1 MVTVVTAAKVG
12 VVSTASVFIS
22 LVTDIISL
30 ISDVIFPVLKS
41 IPSASDVIFPVANFI
56 SFESDVISPVA
67 NFISSESDIISPVMP
82 LKMISGLETVIS
94 RLDIIVADT
103 EITISCLAIV
113 LKGLSTNLRMV
124 GVGTNKNSLP
134 LGLASCAVLTPGERV
149 TYFTNN
155 AMQSSVATA
164 E

>member
-12 VVSTASVFIS
+12 VVATASVFIS

-30 ISDVIFPVLKS
+30 ISDVIFLVVNVIL
-41 IPSASDVIFPVANFI
+41 SASDV
-56 SFESDVISPVA
+56 
-67 NFISSESDIISPVMP
+67 ISPVMP
-82 LKMISGLETVIS
+82 LKMISGFETVIS

-103 EITISCLAIV
+103 EITISCLAII
-113 LKGLSTNLRMV
+113 LKGLSPNLRMV

-155 AMQSSVATA
+155 AMSLSVATA

>member
-1 MVTVVTAAKVG
+1 MTVVTAAKVG
-12 VVSTASVFIS
+12 VVSSASIFIP
-22 LVTDIISL
+22 LVSDIISL
-30 ISDVIFPVLKS
+30 ISDVIFPVVKS
-41 IPSASDVIFPVANFI
+41 IPSASDV
-56 SFESDVISPVA
+56 
-67 NFISSESDIISPVMP
+67 ISPVMP
-82 LKMISGLETVIS
+82 LKMISGFETVIS

-103 EITISCLAIV
+103 EITISCLAII
-113 LKGLSTNLRMV
+113 LKGLSTDLRMV

-155 AMQSSVATA
+155 AMSLSVATA

>member
-1 MVTVVTAAKVG
+1 MTVVTAAKVG
-12 VVSTASVFIS
+12 VVSSASVFIS
-22 LVTDIISL
+22 LVTDINSL
-30 ISDVIFPVLKS
+30 ISDVIFVVVNFIS
-41 IPSASDVIFPVANFI
+41 SVSDVIFPLVN
-56 SFESDVISPVA
+56 VIPYA
-67 NFISSESDIISPVMP
+67 SDIISPVMP

-103 EITISCLAIV
+103 EIAISCLAIV

-155 AMQSSVATA
+155 AMSLSVATA

>member
-1 MVTVVTAAKVG
+1 MTVVTAAKVG
-12 VVSTASVFIS
+12 VVTTASVFIS
-22 LVTDIISL
+22 QVTDIISL
-30 ISDVIFPVLKS
+30 ISEVIFPVAKS
-41 IPSASDVIFPVANFI
+41 IPSASDVIF
-56 SFESDVISPVA
+56 PVA

-82 LKMISGLETVIS
+82 LKMISGFETVIS

-113 LKGLSTNLRMV
+113 LKGLSTDLRMV

-155 AMQSSVATA
+155 AMSLSVATA

>member
-1 MVTVVTAAKVG
+1 MTVVTAAKVG
-12 VVSTASVFIS
+12 VVATATVFIS

-41 IPSASDVIFPVANFI
+41 IPSASDVI
-56 SFESDVISPVA
+56 SL
-67 NFISSESDIISPVMP
+67 VML
-82 LKMISGLETVIS
+82 LKMISGFETVIS

-103 EITISCLAIV
+103 EITISCLAII

-134 LGLASCAVLTPGERV
+134 QGLASCAVLPPGERV

-155 AMQSSVATA
+155 AMSLSVATA

>member
-1 MVTVVTAAKVG
+1 MVVTAAKVG

-30 ISDVIFPVLKS
+30 ISDVIFPVAKS
-41 IPSASDVIFPVANFI
+41 IPSASDV
-56 SFESDVISPVA
+56 
-67 NFISSESDIISPVMP
+67 ISPVMP
-82 LKMISGLETVIS
+82 LKMISGFETVIS

-113 LKGLSTNLRMV
+113 LKGLSPNLRMV
-124 GVGTNKNSLP
+124 GVGTNKDSLP

-155 AMQSSVATA
+155 AMSLSVATA

>member
-1 MVTVVTAAKVG
+1 MTVVTAAKVG
-12 VVSTASVFIS
+12 VVSSASVFIS

-30 ISDVIFPVLKS
+30 ISDVIFPVVNV
-41 IPSASDVIFPVANFI
+41 IPSASDVIFSVVNFI
-56 SFESDVISPVA
+56 PSASDV
-67 NFISSESDIISPVMP
+67 ISPVMP

-113 LKGLSTNLRMV
+113 LKGLSPNLRMV

-155 AMQSSVATA
+155 AMSLSVATA

>member
-1 MVTVVTAAKVG
+1 MTVVTAAKVG
-12 VVSTASVFIS
+12 VVSSASVFIS

-30 ISDVIFPVLKS
+30 MSDVIFPVVKS
-41 IPSASDVIFPVANFI
+41 IPSASDVIFPVVNFI
-56 SFESDVISPVA
+56 F
-67 NFISSESDIISPVMP
+67 SELDIISPVMP
-82 LKMISGLETVIS
+82 LKMISANETVIS

-103 EITISCLAIV
+103 EITISCLAII
-113 LKGLSTNLRMV
+113 LKGLSPNLRMV

-155 AMQSSVATA
+155 AMSLSVATA

>member
-1 MVTVVTAAKVG
+1 MTVVTAAKVG
-12 VVSTASVFIS
+12 VASTAPVFISLVSVFIS
-22 LVTDIISL
+22 LVSEFIL
-30 ISDVIFPVLKS
+30 PVVNF
-41 IPSASDVIFPVANFI
+41 IPSASDVIL
-56 SFESDVISPVA
+56 PVA
-67 NFISSESDIISPVMP
+67 NFISSASDVILPVMP

-103 EITISCLAIV
+103 EIIISCPAII

-155 AMQSSVATA
+155 AMSLSVATA

>member
-1 MVTVVTAAKVG
+1 MVVTAAKVD
-12 VVSTASVFIS
+12 VVSSASVFIS
-22 LVTDIISL
+22 LVTDIILL
-30 ISDVIFPVLKS
+30 ISDVIFVVVKS
-41 IPSASDVIFPVANFI
+41 IPSASDVIFPVANVI
-56 SFESDVISPVA
+56 PSASDV
-67 NFISSESDIISPVMP
+67 ISPVMP

-103 EITISCLAIV
+103 EITISCPAII

-155 AMQSSVATA
+155 AMSLSVATA

>member
-1 MVTVVTAAKVG
+1 MTVVTAAKVG
-12 VVSTASVFIS
+12 VVSSASVFIS

-30 ISDVIFPVLKS
+30 ISDVIFPVVNV
-41 IPSASDVIFPVANFI
+41 IPSASDVIFSVVNFI
-56 SFESDVISPVA
+56 PSASDV
-67 NFISSESDIISPVMP
+67 ISPVMP

-113 LKGLSTNLRMV
+113 LKGLSPNLRMV

-134 LGLASCAVLTPGERV
+134 LGLASCAVLTPGGESDLF
-149 TYFTNN
+149 Y
-155 AMQSSVATA
+155 
-164 E
+164 

>member
-1 MVTVVTAAKVG
+1 MTVVTAAKVG
-12 VVSTASVFIS
+12 VVTTASVFIS

-30 ISDVIFPVLKS
+30 ISDVIFPVVNV
-41 IPSASDVIFPVANFI
+41 IPSASDVIFLV
-56 SFESDVISPVA
+56 V
-67 NFISSESDIISPVMP
+67 NFISSASDVISPVMP

-103 EITISCLAIV
+103 EITISCLAII

-134 LGLASCAVLTPGERV
+134 LGVASCAVLTPGERV

-155 AMQSSVATA
+155 AMSLSVATA

>member
-1 MVTVVTAAKVG
+1 MVTIVTAAKVG
-12 VVSTASVFIS
+12 VVTTASVFIS

-30 ISDVIFPVLKS
+30 ISDVIFPVANVIFS
-41 IPSASDVIFPVANFI
+41 VVNVIPSASDV
-56 SFESDVISPVA
+56 
-67 NFISSESDIISPVMP
+67 ISPVMP
-82 LKMISGLETVIS
+82 LKMISGFETVIS
-94 RLDIIVADT
+94 SLDIIVADT

-113 LKGLSTNLRMV
+113 LKGLSTDLRMV

-155 AMQSSVATA
+155 AMSLSVATA

>member
-1 MVTVVTAAKVG
+1 MTVVTAAKVG
-12 VVSTASVFIS
+12 VVSSASVFIP
-22 LVTDIISL
+22 LVSDIISL
-30 ISDVIFPVLKS
+30 ISDVIFPVVNV
-41 IPSASDVIFPVANFI
+41 IPSASDVIFSVVNFI
-56 SFESDVISPVA
+56 PSASDVISPL
-67 NFISSESDIISPVMP
+67 MP
-82 LKMISGLETVIS
+82 LKMISGFETVIS

-155 AMQSSVATA
+155 AMSLSVATA

>member
-1 MVTVVTAAKVG
+1 MVVTTAKVG
-12 VVSTASVFIS
+12 VVTTATVFIS
-22 LVTDIISL
+22 LVTYVILL
-30 ISDVIFPVLKS
+30 ISDVIFVVVNFIPSVSDVIVPVVKS
-41 IPSASDVIFPVANFI
+41 IPSASDV
-56 SFESDVISPVA
+56 
-67 NFISSESDIISPVMP
+67 ISPVMP
-82 LKMISGLETVIS
+82 LKMISGFETMIS

-103 EITISCLAIV
+103 EITISCLEII

-155 AMQSSVATA
+155 AMSLSVATA

>member
-1 MVTVVTAAKVG
+1 MVVTAAKVG

-22 LVTDIISL
+22 LETHIISL
-30 ISDVIFPVLKS
+30 ISDVIFPVENV

-56 SFESDVISPVA
+56 SFESDVISPVV
-67 NFISSESDIISPVMP
+67 NFIPSASDVISPVMP
-82 LKMISGLETVIS
+82 LKMISGFETVIS

-103 EITISCLAIV
+103 EITISCLAII
-113 LKGLSTNLRMV
+113 LKDLSTNLRMIC
-124 GVGTNKNSLP
+124 VGTNKNSLP

-155 AMQSSVATA
+155 AMSLSVATA

>member
-1 MVTVVTAAKVG
+1 MTVVTAAKVG
-12 VVSTASVFIS
+12 VVSSASVFIS

-30 ISDVIFPVLKS
+30 ISDVIFPVVNVIPSALDVIFS
-41 IPSASDVIFPVANFI
+41 VVNFIPSASDVI
-56 SFESDVISPVA
+56 SL
-67 NFISSESDIISPVMP
+67 VMP
-82 LKMISGLETVIS
+82 LKMISGFETVIS

-113 LKGLSTNLRMV
+113 LKGLSPNLRMV

-155 AMQSSVATA
+155 AMSLSVATA

>member
-1 MVTVVTAAKVG
+1 MTVVTAAKVG
-12 VVSTASVFIS
+12 VVSSASVFIS
-22 LVTDIISL
+22 LVTAIISL
-30 ISDVIFPVLKS
+30 ISDVIFPVVNV
-41 IPSASDVIFPVANFI
+41 IPSSSDVIVL
-56 SFESDVISPVA
+56 VA
-67 NFISSESDIISPVMP
+67 NFISSESEIISPVMP

-103 EITISCLAIV
+103 EITISCLAII
-113 LKGLSTNLRMV
+113 LKGLSTDLRMV
-124 GVGTNKNSLP
+124 GVDTNKNSLP

-155 AMQSSVATA
+155 AMSLSVATA

>member
-1 MVTVVTAAKVG
+1 MVVTAAKVG
-12 VVSTASVFIS
+12 VVTTASVFIS
-22 LVTDIISL
+22 LVMDIILL
-30 ISDVIFPVLKS
+30 ISDVIVPVVNV
-41 IPSASDVIFPVANFI
+41 IPSASDVIFSVVNFI
-56 SFESDVISPVA
+56 PSASDVISPL
-67 NFISSESDIISPVMP
+67 MP

-103 EITISCLAIV
+103 EITISCLAII

-124 GVGTNKNSLP
+124 GVGNKKNSLP
-134 LGLASCAVLTPGERV
+134 LGLASCAVLTPGERE

-155 AMQSSVATA
+155 AMSLSVATA

>member
-1 MVTVVTAAKVG
+1 MTVVTAAKVG
-12 VVSTASVFIS
+12 VVSSASVFIS

-30 ISDVIFPVLKS
+30 ISDVIFPVVNV
-41 IPSASDVIFPVANFI
+41 IPSASDVIFSVVNFI
-56 SFESDVISPVA
+56 PSASDV
-67 NFISSESDIISPVMP
+67 ISPVMP
-82 LKMISGLETVIS
+82 LKMISGFETVIS

-113 LKGLSTNLRMV
+113 LKGLSTDLRMV
-124 GVGTNKNSLP
+124 GVGNKKNSLP
-134 LGLASCAVLTPGERV
+134 LGLASCAVLTPGERE

-155 AMQSSVATA
+155 AMSLSVATA

>member
-1 MVTVVTAAKVG
+1 MTVVTAAKVG
-12 VVSTASVFIS
+12 VVTTASVFIS

-30 ISDVIFPVLKS
+30 ISDVIFPVVNV
-41 IPSASDVIFPVANFI
+41 IPSASDVIFSV
-56 SFESDVISPVA
+56 V
-67 NFISSESDIISPVMP
+67 NFISSESDVISPVMP

-94 RLDIIVADT
+94 RLNIIVADT

-155 AMQSSVATA
+155 AMSLSVATA

>member
-1 MVTVVTAAKVG
+1 MVVTAAKVG
-12 VVSTASVFIS
+12 VVATATVFIS

-41 IPSASDVIFPVANFI
+41 IPSASDVI
-56 SFESDVISPVA
+56 SL
-67 NFISSESDIISPVMP
+67 VML
-82 LKMISGLETVIS
+82 LKMISGFETVIS

-103 EITISCLAIV
+103 EITISCLAII

-155 AMQSSVATA
+155 AMSLSVATA

>member
-1 MVTVVTAAKVG
+1 MVVTAAKVG

-22 LVTDIISL
+22 LETYVILL
-30 ISDVIFPVLKS
+30 ISDVIFPVAKS
-41 IPSASDVIFPVANFI
+41 IPS
-56 SFESDVISPVA
+56 ESDV
-67 NFISSESDIISPVMP
+67 ISPVMP

-103 EITISCLAIV
+103 EIIISCLAIV

-155 AMQSSVATA
+155 AMSLSVATA
-164 E
+164 ERTTARTAA

>member
-1 MVTVVTAAKVG
+1 MTAAKVG
-12 VVSTASVFIS
+12 VVTTASVFIS

-30 ISDVIFPVLKS
+30 FSDVIFPVAKS
-41 IPSASDVIFPVANFI
+41 IPSASDVI
-56 SFESDVISPVA
+56 SPV
-67 NFISSESDIISPVMP
+67 VP
-82 LKMISGLETVIS
+82 LKMVSGLETVIS

-155 AMQSSVATA
+155 AMSLSVATA

>member
-1 MVTVVTAAKVG
+1 MTVVTAAMVG
-12 VVSTASVFIS
+12 VVTTASVFIS
-22 LVTDIISL
+22 QVTDIISL
-30 ISDVIFPVLKS
+30 ISEVIVL
-41 IPSASDVIFPVANFI
+41 
-56 SFESDVISPVA
+56 VA

-103 EITISCLAIV
+103 EITISCLAII
-113 LKGLSTNLRMV
+113 LKGLSTDLRMV
-124 GVGTNKNSLP
+124 GVDTNKNSLP

-155 AMQSSVATA
+155 AMSLSVATA

>member
-1 MVTVVTAAKVG
+1 MTAAKVG
-12 VVSTASVFIS
+12 VVSSASVFIS

-30 ISDVIFPVLKS
+30 ISDVIFPVVNV
-41 IPSASDVIFPVANFI
+41 IPSASDVIFLVVNFI
-56 SFESDVISPVA
+56 PSASDV
-67 NFISSESDIISPVMP
+67 ISPVMP
-82 LKMISGLETVIS
+82 LKMISGFETVIS

-155 AMQSSVATA
+155 AMSLSVATA

>member
-1 MVTVVTAAKVG
+1 MVVTAAKVG
-12 VVSTASVFIS
+12 VVSSASVFIS
-22 LVTDIISL
+22 LVTAIISL
-30 ISDVIFPVLKS
+30 ISDVIFPVVNV
-41 IPSASDVIFPVANFI
+41 IPSASDVIVL
-56 SFESDVISPVA
+56 VA
-67 NFISSESDIISPVMP
+67 NFISSESEIISPVMP

-103 EITISCLAIV
+103 EITISCLAII

-134 LGLASCAVLTPGERV
+134 LGQASCAVLTPGERV

-155 AMQSSVATA
+155 VMSLSVATA

>member
-1 MVTVVTAAKVG
+1 MTVVTAAKVG
-12 VVSTASVFIS
+12 VVTTASVFIS

-30 ISDVIFPVLKS
+30 ISDVIFPVVNV
-41 IPSASDVIFPVANFI
+41 IPSASDVIFSVVNFI
-56 SFESDVISPVA
+56 PSASDV
-67 NFISSESDIISPVMP
+67 ISPVMP
-82 LKMISGLETVIS
+82 LKMISGFETVIS

-155 AMQSSVATA
+155 AMSLSVATA

>member
-1 MVTVVTAAKVG
+1 MVVTAAKVG
-12 VVSTASVFIS
+12 VVSSASVFIP
-22 LVTDIISL
+22 LVSDIVSL
-30 ISDVIFPVLKS
+30 ISDVIFPVVKS
-41 IPSASDVIFPVANFI
+41 IPSASDV
-56 SFESDVISPVA
+56 
-67 NFISSESDIISPVMP
+67 ISPVMP
-82 LKMISGLETVIS
+82 LKMISGLEMVIS

-113 LKGLSTNLRMV
+113 LKGLSPNLRMV
-124 GVGTNKNSLP
+124 GVDTNKNSLP

-155 AMQSSVATA
+155 AMSLSVATA

>member
-1 MVTVVTAAKVG
+1 MTVVTAAKVG
-12 VVSTASVFIS
+12 VVSSASVFIS

-30 ISDVIFPVLKS
+30 ISDVIFPVVNV
-41 IPSASDVIFPVANFI
+41 IPSASDVIFSVVNFI
-56 SFESDVISPVA
+56 PSASDV
-67 NFISSESDIISPVMP
+67 ISPVMP
-82 LKMISGLETVIS
+82 LKMISGFETVIS

-134 LGLASCAVLTPGERV
+134 LGLASCAVLTPGERE

-155 AMQSSVATA
+155 AMSLSVATA

>member
-1 MVTVVTAAKVG
+1 MVTIVTAAKVG
-12 VVSTASVFIS
+12 VVSSASVFIS
-22 LVTDIISL
+22 LVMDIILL
-30 ISDVIFPVLKS
+30 ISDVIFPVVKS
-41 IPSASDVIFPVANFI
+41 IPSESDVIFPVAKSI
-56 SFESDVISPVA
+56 PSESDV
-67 NFISSESDIISPVMP
+67 ISPVMP

-155 AMQSSVATA
+155 AMSLSVATA

>member
-30 ISDVIFPVLKS
+30 ISDVIFPVVKS
-41 IPSASDVIFPVANFI
+41 IPSASDVI
-56 SFESDVISPVA
+56 SPV
-67 NFISSESDIISPVMP
+67 VP
-82 LKMISGLETVIS
+82 LKMVSGLETVIS
-94 RLDIIVADT
+94 RLDIIVVDT
-103 EITISCLAIV
+103 GITISCLAIV

-155 AMQSSVATA
+155 AMSSSVATA

>member
-1 MVTVVTAAKVG
+1 MVVTAAKVG
-12 VVSTASVFIS
+12 VVSTASIFIP
-22 LVTDIISL
+22 LVSDIISL
-30 ISDVIFPVLKS
+30 ISDVIFPVVKS

-56 SFESDVISPVA
+56 S
-67 NFISSESDIISPVMP
+67 SELEIISPVMP

-113 LKGLSTNLRMV
+113 LKGLSPNLRMV
-124 GVGTNKNSLP
+124 GVDTNKNSLP

-155 AMQSSVATA
+155 AMSLSVATA

>member
-1 MVTVVTAAKVG
+1 MATVVTAAKVG
-12 VVSTASVFIS
+12 VVSSASVFIP
-22 LVTDIISL
+22 LVSDIISL
-30 ISDVIFPVLKS
+30 ISDVIFPVAKS
-41 IPSASDVIFPVANFI
+41 IPSASDV
-56 SFESDVISPVA
+56 
-67 NFISSESDIISPVMP
+67 ISPVMP

-155 AMQSSVATA
+155 AMSLSVATA

>member
-1 MVTVVTAAKVG
+1 MVTIVTAAKVG
-12 VVSTASVFIS
+12 VVTTASVFIS

-30 ISDVIFPVLKS
+30 ISDVIFPVVKS
-41 IPSASDVIFPVANFI
+41 LPSASDVIFPVAKSI
-56 SFESDVISPVA
+56 PSESDV
-67 NFISSESDIISPVMP
+67 ISPVMP
-82 LKMISGLETVIS
+82 LKMISGFETVIS

-134 LGLASCAVLTPGERV
+134 LGLASCAVLTPGERE

-155 AMQSSVATA
+155 AMSLSVATA

>member
-1 MVTVVTAAKVG
+1 MTVVTAAKVG
-12 VVSTASVFIS
+12 VVSSASVFIS

-30 ISDVIFPVLKS
+30 ISDVIFPVVNV
-41 IPSASDVIFPVANFI
+41 IPSASDVIFSVVNFI
-56 SFESDVISPVA
+56 PSAPDV
-67 NFISSESDIISPVMP
+67 ISPVMP
-82 LKMISGLETVIS
+82 LKMISGFETVIS

-155 AMQSSVATA
+155 AMSLSVATA

>member
-1 MVTVVTAAKVG
+1 MVVTAAKVG

-22 LVTDIISL
+22 LVTYVILL
-30 ISDVIFPVLKS
+30 ISDVIFPVVKS
-41 IPSASDVIFPVANFI
+41 IPSASDV
-56 SFESDVISPVA
+56 
-67 NFISSESDIISPVMP
+67 ISPVMP
-82 LKMISGLETVIS
+82 LKMISGFETVIS

-103 EITISCLAIV
+103 EITISCLAII

-155 AMQSSVATA
+155 AMSLSVATA